1 VAAARWLG
9 PGDDLT
15 PSLFLALLLFQAL
28 LLQLLQPPDALDG
41 RRLLV

>member
-9 PGDDLT
+9 PGDDPA

-28 LLQLLQPPDALDG
+28 LLQPLQPPDAFDG
-41 RRLLV
+41 RWLLL